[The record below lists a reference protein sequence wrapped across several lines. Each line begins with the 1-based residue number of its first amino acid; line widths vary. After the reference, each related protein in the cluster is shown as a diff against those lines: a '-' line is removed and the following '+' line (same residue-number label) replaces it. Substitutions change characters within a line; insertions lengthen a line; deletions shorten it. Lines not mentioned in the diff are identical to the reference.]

1 MYIRQNKKCFIRQK
15 KQKPEL
21 ENYIKKPLSFNAGVC
36 IYVKLEKAAYCY
48 SVLFLSE
55 RFWMKKTFF
64 LGEGVF
70 LYVKPKNALSAK
82 RNKNLNLK
90 IR

>member
-1 MYIRQNKKCFIRQK
+1 MLYPPK
-15 KQKPEL
+15 ETL
-21 ENYIKKPLSFNAGVC
+21 
-36 IYVKLEKAAYCY
+36 
-48 SVLFLSE
+48 LFLSE

-70 LYVKPKNALSAK
+70 LYAKPEKVLSAK

-90 IR
+90 IM

>member
-1 MYIRQNKKCFIRQK
+1 M
-15 KQKPEL
+15 L
-21 ENYIKKPLSFNAGVC
+21 
-36 IYVKLEKAAYCY
+36 Y
-48 SVLFLSE
+48 SPKETLIFPSE
-55 RFWMKKTFF
+55 RFWMKKTFS

-70 LYVKPKNALSAK
+70 LIRRAEKNDLFAK